1 MSSIKYHVNPET
13 YEVSVCSAKVQCR
26 FANND
31 DVRHFDKD
39 DVDNALK
46 YAEELAERKYAT
58 MDSLSKNKVVEEAKE
73 TVDETFSIS
82 DKEAPFV
89 ELEAKRKEYF
99 QNLSKKTDEE
109 IKKAQ
114 IEEANYVLN
123 NSSARGFYRKD
134 SLIEIKEKLI
144 SNQPD
149 HAIAKMREEYDRILM
164 SKAYQMSDEDLVD
177 VVREHDLLSAH
188 ELFNKNRSLLY
199 KPNRTLDN
207 HLSYENKIETEEY
220 FGSEEKEELR
230 GIAKISLLQNTKK
243 YTYDDFVFGPSR
255 IFLKRLALKDALKAD
270 NDLKIVKALDSLRN
284 TEYQVLDR
292 FTVSSLYSPSSDK
305 WRNVNEKISDIVKA
319 YNKERIKKAF
329 KNNVSSEVN

>member
-39 DVDNALK
+39 DIDNALK

-58 MDSLSKNKVVEEAKE
+58 TDSLSKNKVVEEKE

-82 DKEAPFV
+82 DKEVPFV

-114 IEEANYVLN
+114 TDEANYVLN
-123 NSSARGFYRKD
+123 NSSARGLYRKD
-134 SLIEIKEKLI
+134 ALIEIKEKLI
-144 SNQPD
+144 SNEPD
-149 HAIAKMREEYDRILM
+149 HAIAKMREEHDRILM
-164 SKAYQMSDEDLVD
+164 SKAYQMSYEDLVD
-177 VVREHDLLSAH
+177 VVREYDLLSAH
-188 ELFNKNRSLLY
+188 EVFNE
-199 KPNRTLDN
+199 NRTLDN

-220 FGSEEKEELR
+220 FGAEEKEELR

-255 IFLKRLALKDALKAD
+255 IFVKRLVLKEMLKTD

-305 WRNVNEKISDIVKA
+305 WRSVNEKISDIIGT
-319 YNKERIKKAF
+319 YNKGRIKEAF
-329 KNNVSSEVN
+329 KNNV

>member
-39 DVDNALK
+39 DIDNALK
-46 YAEELAERKYAT
+46 YAEELAEKEYSTTAV
-58 MDSLSKNKVVEEAKE
+58 LSKNKVVEEAKE
-73 TVDETFSIS
+73 TVDETISTS
-82 DKEAPFV
+82 DKEMPLV
-89 ELEAKRKEYF
+89 ELEAKRNEYF
-99 QNLSKKTDEE
+99 QNLSQKTDEE

-114 IEEANYVLN
+114 VEEANYVLN
-123 NSSARGFYRKD
+123 NSSSRSFYRKD
-134 SLIEIKEKLI
+134 ALIEIKEKLI

-149 HAIAKMREEYDRILM
+149 QAISKMREEHYRILM
-164 SKAYQMSDEDLVD
+164 SKAYQISDEDLVD

-188 ELFNKNRSLLY
+188 EVFNKNKSLLY
-199 KPNRTLDN
+199 EPNRKSVN

-230 GIAKISLLQNTKK
+230 GVAQISLLQDMGK

-255 IFLKRLALKDALKAD
+255 IFLKRLALKDALKTD
-270 NDLKIVKALDSLRN
+270 NDLKIVKALDKLRN

-292 FTVSSLYSPSSDK
+292 FSVSSLYSSSDK
-305 WRNVNEKISDIVKA
+305 WRSVNEKISDTIKK
-319 YNKERIKKAF
+319 YNTGRIKETF
-329 KNNVSSEVN
+329 KNNV